1 MAIKNRLNLTIES
14 SRPLTAAADG
24 NMGRT
29 SSRRITGQLGALAAG
44 AVAVQ
49 DSPSAV
55 KENEDGK
62 AQDLSS
68 GGL

>member
-1 MAIKNRLNLTIES
+1 MI
-14 SRPLTAAADG
+14 
-24 NMGRT
+24 RT
-29 SSRRITGQLGALAAG
+29 SSGGVAGKLGTLAAG
-44 AVAVQ
+44 AVAIQ

-55 KENEDGK
+55 EENEDGK